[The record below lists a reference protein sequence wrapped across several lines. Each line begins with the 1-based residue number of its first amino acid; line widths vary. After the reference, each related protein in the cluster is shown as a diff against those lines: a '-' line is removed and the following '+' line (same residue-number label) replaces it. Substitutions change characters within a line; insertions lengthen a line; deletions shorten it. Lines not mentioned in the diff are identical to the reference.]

1 MQIEKLPQFIVNQ
14 IAAGEV
20 IERPASIIKELVENS
35 IDAHS
40 SKIEISIVNAG
51 KSYISIYDNGD
62 GIQKDDF
69 HNAVTLHATSKLHN
83 LNLNEIDYL
92 GFRGEALASIASVAK
107 ISITSKYKD
116 SNETWKAIYDKNNVK
131 DLIPATL
138 NSGTKIEVSD
148 LFFSV
153 PARLNFLKTDATELS
168 NIINTCKQIILPYNN
183 ISLRLSSN
191 NRLILNYPPSTIKI
205 RISDILGNEFTDD
218 LYELNYDSEA
228 CKITGFVGKP
238 TLNFNTQ
245 NKLFFYINGRYV
257 KDKYL
262 SLALKNAYS
271 NLIPHDRYPIA
282 VLFIDLPKKDF
293 DVNVHPRKLEVRF
306 RDIKKLQQNIDTA
319 VKNIISKVSNISSVF
334 IANNFRDS
342 LINIQNKNYKKSNET
357 LTEIKNFN
365 NDLIFNNPT
374 SKINSLQE
382 DSSNF
387 EIDFIPE
394 FSGQAEEQEHLQ
406 QNNLFELQTK
416 TSLDNIIDLG
426 TAVTQFMNKYIIS
439 KSSEFI
445 FLIDQHA
452 VHERVVF
459 EKLKKNFYDKRIE
472 SQQLLIP
479 EMVYLSENDIELLN
493 NNKDQIKE
501 LGITFKKISNDS
513 IEITS
518 LPIILIESNKSE
530 LIKDLI
536 EDFTNDDDVT
546 CNNSM
551 KNKIERILATFACH
565 TSIRSGKTLSVEE
578 MNQILKLIETTE
590 NSAQCNHGRPSY
602 IKLSLKDLDKLFERI

>member
-1 MQIEKLPQFIVNQ
+1 MQIEKLPQFIINQ

-40 SKIEISIVNAG
+40 SKIEISVVNAG

-116 SNETWKAIYDKNNVK
+116 SNETWKAIYDKNNVR

-153 PARLNFLKTDATELS
+153 PARLNFLKTDITELS

-218 LYELNYDSEA
+218 LCEVNYESES

-245 NKLFFYINGRYV
+245 NKL
-257 KDKYL
+257 
-262 SLALKNAYS
+262 S
-271 NLIPHDRYPIA
+271 
-282 VLFIDLPKKDF
+282 
-293 DVNVHPRKLEVRF
+293 
-306 RDIKKLQQNIDTA
+306 IK
-319 VKNIISKVSNISSVF
+319 SNIT
-334 IANNFRDS
+334 
-342 LINIQNKNYKKSNET
+342 LKYK
-357 LTEIKNFN
+357 L
-365 NDLIFNNPT
+365 
-374 SKINSLQE
+374 
-382 DSSNF
+382 
-387 EIDFIPE
+387 
-394 FSGQAEEQEHLQ
+394 
-406 QNNLFELQTK
+406 
-416 TSLDNIIDLG
+416 
-426 TAVTQFMNKYIIS
+426 
-439 KSSEFI
+439 
-445 FLIDQHA
+445 
-452 VHERVVF
+452 
-459 EKLKKNFYDKRIE
+459 
-472 SQQLLIP
+472 
-479 EMVYLSENDIELLN
+479 
-493 NNKDQIKE
+493 
-501 LGITFKKISNDS
+501 TFKI
-513 IEITS
+513 
-518 LPIILIESNKSE
+518 
-530 LIKDLI
+530 
-536 EDFTNDDDVT
+536 
-546 CNNSM
+546 
-551 KNKIERILATFACH
+551 
-565 TSIRSGKTLSVEE
+565 
-578 MNQILKLIETTE
+578 
-590 NSAQCNHGRPSY
+590 
-602 IKLSLKDLDKLFERI
+602 